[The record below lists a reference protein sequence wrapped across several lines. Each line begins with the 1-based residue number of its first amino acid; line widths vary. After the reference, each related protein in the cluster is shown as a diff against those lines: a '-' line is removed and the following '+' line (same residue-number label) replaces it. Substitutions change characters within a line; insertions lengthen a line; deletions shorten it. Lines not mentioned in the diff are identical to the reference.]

1 MKTVTESKI
10 CVSISGLSV
19 QEILKE
25 TKGMEMAEI
34 RLDEMK
40 FTPEEIRE
48 IFSARAE
55 MIATCRPGTLKD
67 EDRMRL
73 LTEAIDSGA
82 AYVDI
87 EIESKK
93 WYREKIINEARRNGC
108 KVILSYHNHRL
119 TPPENVLLNIAQKFK
134 RMDGDILKIACKANT
149 ISDTARLIG
158 LLGHL
163 KNTVVVAM
171 GEKGRISRVVGPLMG
186 APFTYASLSKGKE
199 TAEGQIEFRRMKEIM
214 SSIV

>member
-1 MKTVTESKI
+1 MKKATVSKI

-19 QEILKE
+19 PEILEE

-34 RLDEMK
+34 RLDGVN
-40 FTPEEIRE
+40 FTPEDIRE
-48 IFSARAE
+48 IFSVRAQ
-55 MIATCRPGTLKD
+55 MIATCRAGKLKD

-73 LTEAIDSGA
+73 LMEAIKSGA

-87 EIESKK
+87 EIDAKK
-93 WYREKIINEARRNGC
+93 WYREKIIREARRNGC
-108 KVILSYHNHRL
+108 KVILSYHNQRL
-119 TPPENVLLNIAQKFK
+119 TPPDDVLLNIAKKFK
-134 RMDGDILKIACKANT
+134 WMGGDILKIACKANT
-149 ISDTARLIG
+149 LSDTARLIG

-163 KNTVVVAM
+163 ENTVVVAM

-199 TAEGQIEFRRMKEIM
+199 TAEGQIEFGRLKEIM
-214 SSIV
+214 SSIL